1 MIAIDWGTS
10 SLRGYLLDANGSV
23 LEQRRGSDGILACQG
38 RFAEV
43 LSALIDGWAGPV
55 LLSGM
60 IGSRNGWVEQ
70 AYLPCPADTAALAQ
84 AMRGY
89 DDLLPGRTLWFV
101 PGVSTGE
108 QHGVPEA
115 STGERR
121 STPDLSASAR
131 HSVPDV
137 MRGEETQLVGLI
149 AALGDGE
156 HVACLPGTHS
166 KWAQIAN
173 GQLTGFATVMT
184 GELYAVLRQHS
195 ILGKLMQDDHAE
207 LDSDAFLQ
215 GVDRSGEPGG
225 LSHHLFGARTLGL
238 FDRLTATA
246 LPSYL
251 SGLLIGHELRDHRG
265 DHGTVHLVGSPALAQ
280 RYALALAHLGV
291 KTQLHPE
298 DLAATGL
305 FALARQRGLA

>member
-1 MIAIDWGTS
+1 MIAVDWGTS
-10 SLRGYLLDANGSV
+10 SLRAYLLDATGAV

-43 LSALIDGWAGPV
+43 LTRLIADWNGPL

-70 AYLPCPADTAALAQ
+70 PYLPCPADTAALAQ
-84 AMRGY
+84 AMRSE

-108 QHGVPEA
+108 HDG
-115 STGERR
+115 
-121 STPDLSASAR
+121 
-131 HSVPDV
+131 VPDV

-149 AALGDGE
+149 AALGGGE

-166 KWAQIAN
+166 KWARIAN
-173 GQLTGFATVMT
+173 GQLTDFATVMT

-195 ILGKLMQDDHAE
+195 ILGKLMDDDHAE
-207 LDSDAFLQ
+207 LDAAAFLQ
-215 GVDRSGEPGG
+215 GVDRSADAGG
-225 LSHHLFGARTLGL
+225 LSHHLFGTRTLGL
-238 FDRLTATA
+238 FERLSSAA

-251 SGLLIGHELRDHRG
+251 SGLLIGHELREHRG
-265 DHGTVHLVGSPALAQ
+265 DHAIVHLVGSPALAQ
-280 RYALALAHLGV
+280 RYALALQHLGV
-291 KTQLHPE
+291 ESQLHPE
-298 DLAATGL
+298 DLAAAGL
-305 FALARQRGLA
+305 FALARQRGLV

>member
-10 SLRGYLLDANGSV
+10 SLRGYLLDTDGSV
-23 LEQRRGSDGILACQG
+23 LAQRRGSDGILACQG

-43 LSALIDGWAGPV
+43 LSSLIDGWDGPV

-70 AYLPCPADTAALAQ
+70 AYLPCPVDTAALAQ
-84 AMRGY
+84 AMRSY

-108 QHGVPEA
+108 RGVPDA

-121 STPDLSASAR
+121 SVPDMSASAR

-173 GQLTGFATVMT
+173 GQLTDFATVMT

-195 ILGKLMQDDHAE
+195 ILGKLMQDDQAE
-207 LDSDAFLQ
+207 LDIDAFLQ

-265 DHGTVHLVGSPALAQ
+265 NHATVHLVGSPGLAQ
-280 RYALALAHLGV
+280 RYAVALEQLGV
-291 KTQLHPE
+291 KSRLHPE

>member
-1 MIAIDWGTS
+1 MIAVDWGTS
-10 SLRGYLLDANGSV
+10 SLRAYLLDATGAV

-43 LSALIDGWAGPV
+43 LTRLIADWNGPL

-70 AYLPCPADTAALAQ
+70 PYLPCPADTAALAQ
-84 AMRGY
+84 AMRSE

-108 QHGVPEA
+108 HDG
-115 STGERR
+115 
-121 STPDLSASAR
+121 
-131 HSVPDV
+131 VPDV

-149 AALGDGE
+149 AALGGGE

-166 KWAQIAN
+166 KWARIAN
-173 GQLTGFATVMT
+173 GQLTDFATVMT

-195 ILGKLMQDDHAE
+195 ILGKLMDDDHAE
-207 LDSDAFLQ
+207 LDAAAFLQ
-215 GVDRSGEPGG
+215 GVDRSADPGG
-225 LSHHLFGARTLGL
+225 LSHHLFGTRTLGL
-238 FDRLTATA
+238 FERLSSAA

-251 SGLLIGHELRDHRG
+251 SGLLIGHELREHRG
-265 DHGTVHLVGSPALAQ
+265 DHAIVHLVGSPALAQ
-280 RYALALAHLGV
+280 RYALALRHLGV
-291 KTQLHPE
+291 ESQLHPE
-298 DLAATGL
+298 DLAAAGL
-305 FALARQRGLA
+305 FALARQRGLV